1 MGRSPLLLSVP
12 VAVGYVPLGAVFGF
26 LFVQAGGAWWMAIA
40 SSVLIY
46 AGASQFMMIPMLTA
60 GLPIGSIALATLVVN
75 LRHVFYG
82 LSLLHL
88 VPKNGLAKFYLIF
101 GLTDETYSLLTT
113 LPAETTPMQRVWLT
127 LINQMWWVSGTALGA
142 VLGSQVQTQLAGLD
156 FALVALF
163 AVLVVEGAPAADPVT
178 VQIVGVDEVQ
188 HDHGQ
193 ISWISP
199 VAKALLKA
207 HVGDEVRVQTP
218 TGRQTLCIE
227 AVQYI

>member
-12 VAVGYVPLGAVFGF
+12 VAVGYVPLGTVFGF

-127 LINQMWWVSGTALGA
+127 LINQMWWVSGTVLGA

-163 AVLVVEGAPAADPVT
+163 AVLVVEQWRARSSAKPLWVALL
-178 VQIVGVDEVQ
+178 
-188 HDHGQ
+188 
-193 ISWISP
+193 SYP
-199 VAKALLKA
+199 VAWLIWPANALLA
-207 HVGDEVRVQTP
+207 AIGMSVVAAIWLDWITH
-218 TGRQTLCIE
+218 GR
-227 AVQYI
+227 

>member
-88 VPKNGLAKFYLIF
+88 VPKNRFAKFYLIF

-163 AVLVVEGAPAADPVT
+163 AVLVVEQWRARSSAKPLWVALL
-178 VQIVGVDEVQ
+178 
-188 HDHGQ
+188 
-193 ISWISP
+193 SYP
-199 VAKALLKA
+199 VAWLIWPAHALLA
-207 HVGDEVRVQTP
+207 AIGMSVVGAIWLDWITH
-218 TGRQTLCIE
+218 GR
-227 AVQYI
+227 

>member
-113 LPAETTPMQRVWLT
+113 LPPETTPMQRVWLT

-163 AVLVVEGAPAADPVT
+163 AVLVVEQWRARSSAKPLWVALL
-178 VQIVGVDEVQ
+178 
-188 HDHGQ
+188 
-193 ISWISP
+193 SYP
-199 VAKALLKA
+199 VAWLIWPAHALLA
-207 HVGDEVRVQTP
+207 AIGMSVVAAIWLDWITH
-218 TGRQTLCIE
+218 GR
-227 AVQYI
+227 

>member
-163 AVLVVEGAPAADPVT
+163 AVLVVEQWRARSSAKPLWVALL
-178 VQIVGVDEVQ
+178 
-188 HDHGQ
+188 
-193 ISWISP
+193 SYP
-199 VAKALLKA
+199 VAWLIWPAHALLPA
-207 HVGDEVRVQTP
+207 IGMSVVAAIWLDWITH
-218 TGRQTLCIE
+218 GR
-227 AVQYI
+227 

>member
-101 GLTDETYSLLTT
+101 GLTDETYSLITT

-142 VLGSQVQTQLAGLD
+142 VLGSQMQNQLAGLD

-163 AVLVVEGAPAADPVT
+163 AVLVVEQWRARSSAKPLWVALL
-178 VQIVGVDEVQ
+178 
-188 HDHGQ
+188 
-193 ISWISP
+193 SYP
-199 VAKALLKA
+199 VAWLMWPANALLA
-207 HVGDEVRVQTP
+207 AIGMSVVAAIWLDWITH
-218 TGRQTLCIE
+218 GR
-227 AVQYI
+227 

>member
-163 AVLVVEGAPAADPVT
+163 AVLVVEQWRARSSAKPLWVALL
-178 VQIVGVDEVQ
+178 
-188 HDHGQ
+188 
-193 ISWISP
+193 SYP
-199 VAKALLKA
+199 VAWLIWPAHALLA
-207 HVGDEVRVQTP
+207 AIGMSVVTAIWLDWITH
-218 TGRQTLCIE
+218 GR
-227 AVQYI
+227 

>member
-88 VPKNGLAKFYLIF
+88 VPKNRFAKFYLIF

-127 LINQMWWVSGTALGA
+127 LINQMWWVSGTVLGA

-163 AVLVVEGAPAADPVT
+163 AVLVVEQWRARSSAKPLWVALL
-178 VQIVGVDEVQ
+178 
-188 HDHGQ
+188 
-193 ISWISP
+193 SYP
-199 VAKALLKA
+199 VAWLIWPAHALLA
-207 HVGDEVRVQTP
+207 AIGMSVVGAIWLDWITH
-218 TGRQTLCIE
+218 GR
-227 AVQYI
+227 

>member
-101 GLTDETYSLLTT
+101 GLTDETYSLITT
-113 LPAETTPMQRVWLT
+113 LPAETTPMQRAWLT

-142 VLGSQVQTQLAGLD
+142 VLGSQMQNQLAGLD

-163 AVLVVEGAPAADPVT
+163 AVLVVEQWRARSSAKPLWVALL
-178 VQIVGVDEVQ
+178 
-188 HDHGQ
+188 
-193 ISWISP
+193 SYP
-199 VAKALLKA
+199 VAWLMWPANALLA
-207 HVGDEVRVQTP
+207 AIGMSVVAAIWLDWITH
-218 TGRQTLCIE
+218 GR
-227 AVQYI
+227 

>member
-127 LINQMWWVSGTALGA
+127 LINQMWWVSGTVLGA

-163 AVLVVEGAPAADPVT
+163 AVLTVEQWRAR
-178 VQIVGVDEVQ
+178 
-188 HDHGQ
+188 
-193 ISWISP
+193 SS
-199 VAKALLKA
+199 AKPLWVALLSYPIAWLIWPA
-207 HVGDEVRVQTP
+207 HALLVAIGMSVIAAIWLDWITH
-218 TGRQTLCIE
+218 GR
-227 AVQYI
+227 

>member
-163 AVLVVEGAPAADPVT
+163 AVLVVEQWRAR
-178 VQIVGVDEVQ
+178 
-188 HDHGQ
+188 
-193 ISWISP
+193 SS
-199 VAKALLKA
+199 AKPLWVALLSYQVAWLIWPA
-207 HVGDEVRVQTP
+207 HALLAAIGMSVVTAIWLDWITH
-218 TGRQTLCIE
+218 GR
-227 AVQYI
+227 

>member
-101 GLTDETYSLLTT
+101 GINRRNLLT
-113 LPAETTPMQRVWLT
+113 PHHLT
-127 LINQMWWVSGTALGA
+127 G
-142 VLGSQVQTQLAGLD
+142 
-156 FALVALF
+156 
-163 AVLVVEGAPAADPVT
+163 
-178 VQIVGVDEVQ
+178 
-188 HDHGQ
+188 
-193 ISWISP
+193 
-199 VAKALLKA
+199 
-207 HVGDEVRVQTP
+207 
-218 TGRQTLCIE
+218 
-227 AVQYI
+227 

>member
-142 VLGSQVQTQLAGLD
+142 V
-156 FALVALF
+156 
-163 AVLVVEGAPAADPVT
+163 
-178 VQIVGVDEVQ
+178 
-188 HDHGQ
+188 
-193 ISWISP
+193 
-199 VAKALLKA
+199 
-207 HVGDEVRVQTP
+207 
-218 TGRQTLCIE
+218 
-227 AVQYI
+227 

>member
-12 VAVGYVPLGAVFGF
+12 VAVGYVPLGTVFGF

-88 VPKNGLAKFYLIF
+88 VPQNGLAKFYLIF

-127 LINQMWWVSGTALGA
+127 LINQMWWVSGTVLGA

-163 AVLVVEGAPAADPVT
+163 AVLVVEQWRARSSAKPLWVALL
-178 VQIVGVDEVQ
+178 
-188 HDHGQ
+188 
-193 ISWISP
+193 SYP
-199 VAKALLKA
+199 VAWLIWPAHALLTA
-207 HVGDEVRVQTP
+207 IGMSVVAAIWLDWITHER
-218 TGRQTLCIE
+218 
-227 AVQYI
+227 

>member
-101 GLTDETYSLLTT
+101 GLTDETYSLITT

-142 VLGSQVQTQLAGLD
+142 VLGSQMQNQLAGLD

-163 AVLVVEGAPAADPVT
+163 AVLVVEQWRARSSAKPLWVALL
-178 VQIVGVDEVQ
+178 
-188 HDHGQ
+188 
-193 ISWISP
+193 SYP
-199 VAKALLKA
+199 VAWLIWPANALLA
-207 HVGDEVRVQTP
+207 AIGMSVVAAIWLDWITH
-218 TGRQTLCIE
+218 GR
-227 AVQYI
+227 

>member
-26 LFVQAGGAWWMAIA
+26 LFVQGGGAWWMAIA

-163 AVLVVEGAPAADPVT
+163 AVLVVEQWRARSSAKPLWVALL
-178 VQIVGVDEVQ
+178 
-188 HDHGQ
+188 
-193 ISWISP
+193 SYP
-199 VAKALLKA
+199 VAWLIWPAHALLA
-207 HVGDEVRVQTP
+207 AIGMSVVTAIWLDWITH
-218 TGRQTLCIE
+218 GR
-227 AVQYI
+227 